1 MSTMTELVSEYILV
15 RKKRMALEKEADEI
29 KNGRES
35 ELKKLILLE
44 MSAQNVK
51 SAHLEGVGRITSKQT
66 YHYEIENIELLAY
79 RMLENMVACSKAG
92 RPLSDGLLFQQRIS
106 KSNVED
112 YMASISPGGDTPELL
127 TTFGLKKVEE
137 PSLSVTKA

>member
-1 MSTMTELVSEYILV
+1 MSTMMELVSEYIQV
-15 RKKRMALEKEADEI
+15 RKDRMALEKEADEL
-29 KNGRES
+29 KNGRET

-44 MSAQNVK
+44 MSAQNMK
-51 SAHLEGVGRITSKQT
+51 SAHLEGVGRVTSKQT

-79 RMLENMVACSKAG
+79 RMLENMVSCAQNN

-112 YMASISPGGDTPELL
+112 FIANLSPSGDTPELL
-127 TTFGLKKVEE
+127 ATFGLRKVEE
-137 PSLSVTKA
+137 PTLSVTKA